1 MVANGR
7 AMRIASRFRLPG
19 FSVSLSVFPLLL
31 AASLGFVG
39 CKKEKS
45 DETKPPDD
53 VASGSSTGG
62 TADDGGDTE
71 APTGDGDATED
82 KGWAT
87 MDRDA
92 RLTYMGTEVLPK
104 MKEAFKQRGFDTFK
118 CANCH
123 GADYKEVDFKIPND
137 LTPLNPENPI
147 QSGMDL
153 DEEMTKFMVS
163 EVLPQMAELLG
174 KETDVTTGKGE
185 FGCLSCHLS
194 E

>member
-1 MVANGR
+1 
-7 AMRIASRFRLPG
+7 MRTASRFPSRLTLPL
-19 FSVSLSVFPLLL
+19 SLLPLLL
-31 AASLGFVG
+31 AATLGFVG
-39 CKKEKS
+39 CKKEEG
-45 DETKPPDD
+45 DTTPPDD
-53 VASGSSTGG
+53 AAGGTGAGTGG
-62 TADDGGDTE
+62 SADTGGDDGG
-71 APTGDGDATED
+71 ATATS
-82 KGWAT
+82 GWAA

-123 GADYKEVDFKIPND
+123 GEDYKEVDFKIPND
-137 LTPLNPENPI
+137 LTPLNPDNPI

-163 EVLPQMAELLG
+163 EVLPQMAEMLG